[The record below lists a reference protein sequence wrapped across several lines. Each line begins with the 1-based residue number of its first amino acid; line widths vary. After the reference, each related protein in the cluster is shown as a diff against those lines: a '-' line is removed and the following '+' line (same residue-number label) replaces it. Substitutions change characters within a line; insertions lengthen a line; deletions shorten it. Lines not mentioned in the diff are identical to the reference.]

1 VVLVSE
7 DTGELAARWARINA
21 VALEKQAKAE
31 REKKE
36 AEELDR
42 LVDRRNGYWI
52 AAGIFFGVA
61 VGLSILHW
69 TSVLPVPTG
78 VISWLGPGLTVI
90 SLLGGIATQVAINH
104 RRTAKKIEDVKD
116 ELREEIRDSRP
127 VSSSVLTELVAEL
140 QANRALIR
148 QMHDDIGVNERQR
161 QADFDMIRDN
171 SRKALDAVHVRLDG
185 VVADARETLDLM
197 KARDEAYI
205 DLLSALESAASNGH
219 NVLPIRPQPRPR
231 PGN

>member
-1 VVLVSE
+1 MSE
-7 DTGELAARWARINA
+7 DTDELAIKWARINA
-21 VALEKQAKAE
+21 KVIEQQAKDE

-36 AEELDR
+36 SEQLDR

-69 TSVLPVPTG
+69 TRVLPIPTG

-104 RRTAKKIEDVKD
+104 RRTAKKIEDAKD

-127 VSSSVLTELVAEL
+127 VSGSVLTEMVAEL
-140 QANRALIR
+140 QANRALIK
-148 QMHDDIGVNERQR
+148 QMREEMKANEQQR
-161 QADFDMIRDN
+161 QADFDMIREN
-171 SRKALDAVHVRLDG
+171 SRKMLEGVHERLDKLTEM
-185 VVADARETLDLM
+185 V
-197 KARDEAYI
+197 KARDEAYV
-205 DLLSALESAASNGH
+205 DLLSALEEASANGG
-219 NVLPIRPQPRPR
+219 NVFKFRPQPRHR
-231 PGN
+231 PAT